1 MTKSIKIYYIILI
14 QIIFAYCFQHGIAQS
29 LTQVAFLPIEKD
41 YNFDIIDLYGAM
53 SNGFVL
59 TGNYIFFNNKDDEN
73 GMIKWNFKSDPFCR
87 HAVLFNDF
95 FGENLK
101 SNSEFIVNNENQLFD
116 ISDSKIFD
124 FSAKS
129 GDVTL
134 DSVFKTDITD
144 YETLFFTISENWPI
158 FYSLNILDLQNKKN
172 IKYNMN
178 YLKSFNN
185 NRVYCEDIKAVKRN
199 IIEILTSENIH
210 VSPAGNPEFA
220 GFYVIWKYQEN
231 KVIKKIKLFDQFS
244 KIIGKDPFGNVYL
257 SRGYSWGSSIISADF
272 KDHIEL
278 ISPFDLNKYK
288 FMENNKL
295 YDQYEFFGDIILY
308 YFDENFDLYMN
319 VKTKKGLYFFKVNYW
334 EELNNLYSNKNKEEL
349 RIIRNT
355 VFAKYGKIFKSK
367 DLRDYFSKQYW
378 YKPDDQYSDA
388 ILNEN
393 DKKAI
398 KMIVALEKKV
408 AN

>member
-1 MTKSIKIYYIILI
+1 MTKSIKICYIILI
-14 QIIFAYCFQHGIAQS
+14 QIIFAYCFQNGIAQS
-29 LTQVAFLPIEKD
+29 LIQVAFLPTEKD

-59 TGNYIFFNNKDDEN
+59 TGNYIFFNNKDHEN
-73 GMIKWNFKSDPFCR
+73 GMIKWSFKSDPFCS
-87 HAVLFNDF
+87 HAVLYNDF
-95 FGENLK
+95 IGENLK

-129 GDVTL
+129 GDVPL
-134 DSVFKTDITD
+134 NSVFKTDITD
-144 YETLFFTISENWPI
+144 YEILFFTVSENWPI

-185 NRVYCEDIKAVKRN
+185 NRVYCEDIKAVKKN

-231 KVIKKIKLFDQFS
+231 KVIKKIKLSDQFS
-244 KIIGKDPFGNVYL
+244 RIIGKDPFGNIYL

-272 KDHIEL
+272 KDHKEF
-278 ISPFDLNKYK
+278 ISPSDLNKYK
-288 FMENNKL
+288 FMKNNKL
-295 YDQYEFFGDIILY
+295 YSQYEFYGDIILY
-308 YFDENFDLYMN
+308 YFDKNFDLYMN
-319 VKTKKGLYFFKVNYW
+319 VKTEKGLYFFKVNYW

-367 DLRDYFSKQYW
+367 DLQDYFSKQYW
-378 YKPDDQYSDA
+378 YNPDDQYSDE

-393 DKKAI
+393 DKKAVE
-398 KMIVALEKKV
+398 MVLELEK
-408 AN
+408 